1 MKSTVFSTA
10 WEYIKNGLFTSFSE
24 ALRFAWAKVKL
35 LAKLK
40 KGVVSFQFIKKTDN
54 TTRTAKGTL
63 SSDLFSYESK
73 GSDRKKTGTM
83 VTFWDV
89 ENNGFRSF
97 DITNFIQYI

>member
-1 MKSTVFSTA
+1 MKSKVFTTA
-10 WEYIKNGLFTSFSE
+10 WEYIKNGVFTSFAE
-24 ALRFAWAKVKL
+24 ALRCAWAKVKL

-40 KGVVSFQFIKKTDN
+40 KGVVSFQFVKKSDG

-63 SSDLFSYESK
+63 NNDLFSYEKK
-73 GSDRKKTGTM
+73 GSDRKTVNTLI
-83 VTFWDV
+83 TFWDV